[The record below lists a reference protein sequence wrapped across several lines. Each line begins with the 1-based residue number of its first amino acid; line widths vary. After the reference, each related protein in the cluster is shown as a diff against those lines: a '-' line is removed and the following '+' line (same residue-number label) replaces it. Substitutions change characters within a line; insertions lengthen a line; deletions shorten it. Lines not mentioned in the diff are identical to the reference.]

1 MTASAQRSFPLRFV
15 FLGLRKRSACAA
27 DKSFR
32 LLVDNR
38 RREYHQALMTAESN
52 MATQP
57 ARPEV
62 EPKSAPW
69 VEVSRAA
76 LSSNFHAIQLQV
88 GSDVT
93 ICPVIKSDAYGHG
106 VGGCALALCEAG
118 AKWLAVS
125 SVDEGIAL
133 RRLGVDAR
141 VLILSGFWP
150 GEEEEIVQHRL
161 TPAVWDRAH
170 VALLENAT
178 VKNFPAR
185 PIAVH
190 LKVNTGMNRLGADL
204 EELHTIYDAFRAAPH
219 TLLEGIF
226 SHFASAEVVDQP
238 HGNEQI
244 RQFNN
249 VVSQARRLGFTPAYC
264 HMANSAAIVSRAAS
278 WFNLVRPGLAIY
290 GYCLPLTSSRNAV
303 GRLPATLR
311 LQPAL
316 AWKTRVLQVRDVAAG
331 QQVGYSGGYVARS
344 ATKVAVLAVG
354 YGDGLS
360 RKLSS
365 RGRVIVRDA
374 YAPIIG
380 NVSMNLTAVDVTLIP
395 GVTVGDAVT
404 LIGSTPSCAISAW
417 EHANLA
423 STIPYEILCNISGR
437 LSRKYVE

>member
-1 MTASAQRSFPLRFV
+1 
-15 FLGLRKRSACAA
+15 
-27 DKSFR
+27 
-32 LLVDNR
+32 
-38 RREYHQALMTAESN
+38 MTAEPN

-57 ARPEV
+57 AKPEV

-76 LSSNFHAIQLQV
+76 LSSNLHVIQLQV

-106 VGGCALALCEAG
+106 AAGCALALCEAG

-133 RRLGVDAR
+133 RRLG
-141 VLILSGFWP
+141 
-150 GEEEEIVQHRL
+150 
-161 TPAVWDRAH
+161 
-170 VALLENAT
+170 
-178 VKNFPAR
+178 
-185 PIAVH
+185 
-190 LKVNTGMNRLGADL
+190 ADV

-249 VVSQARRLGFTPAYC
+249 VVSQARRLGFTPAFC
-264 HMANSAAIVSRAAS
+264 HMANSAAIVGRAAS

-344 ATKVAVLAVG
+344 
-354 YGDGLS
+354 
-360 RKLSS
+360 
-365 RGRVIVRDA
+365 
-374 YAPIIG
+374 P
-380 NVSMNLTAVDVTLIP
+380 
-395 GVTVGDAVT
+395 
-404 LIGSTPSCAISAW
+404 
-417 EHANLA
+417 
-423 STIPYEILCNISGR
+423 
-437 LSRKYVE
+437 

>member
-1 MTASAQRSFPLRFV
+1 
-15 FLGLRKRSACAA
+15 
-27 DKSFR
+27 
-32 LLVDNR
+32 
-38 RREYHQALMTAESN
+38 MTAESN

-76 LSSNFHAIQLQV
+76 LSSNLHAIQLQV

-106 VGGCALALCEAG
+106 AAGCALALCEAG

-133 RRLGVDAR
+133 RRLGVEAR
-141 VLILSGFWP
+141 VLILSGFLP
-150 GEEEEIVQHRL
+150 GEEEEIVRHRL

-178 VKNFPAR
+178 AKNFPAR

-204 EELHTIYDAFRAAPH
+204 EELHAIYDAFRASPH
-219 TLLEGIF
+219 VLLEGIF

-238 HGNEQI
+238 HGNEQL

-249 VVSQARRLGFTPAYC
+249 VVSQARRIGFTPAFC

-290 GYCLPLTSSRNAV
+290 GYCLPLQKTQHSALSTQPK
-303 GRLPATLR
+303 LPNILQ

-316 AWKTRVLQVRDVAAG
+316 AWKTRVIQVRDVPAG

-344 ATKVAVLAVG
+344 ATKVAVLAAG